1 MQITGSHLVGFLAL
15 TTTLAAGA
23 ADWPQFRGP
32 NRDDISRET
41 GLLTEWPKGGP
52 PLAWKAQGLGKG
64 YSSVAVVGDR
74 IYTAG
79 DDADSSYIRALDTA
93 GKHVWRAPLG
103 KPAAPGG
110 YDGTRA
116 TPTVD
121 GELVFMLGQVGDLV
135 CVNAAT
141 GKEIWRK
148 DLRKDF
154 GGQVGGWGYSESP
167 LVDGER
173 LIVSPGGK
181 GGTLAALNKTTG
193 AVLWR
198 TKDFTDGADYV
209 SPILATIGG
218 VPQYVQLTQRSLAGI
233 DPKTGDVLW
242 QAPRRGSTAVIPTP
256 VQADDL
262 IFVTSGYGVGCNAF
276 KITKSPGGFTAE
288 ETYSN
293 KSMVNHHGG
302 VILLDGFIYGHS
314 ESKESKDWVCMDF
327 KTGDV
332 KWSSRGVGKGSVT
345 FADGHLYLRSE
356 GGPGT
361 VALVEPSPAAYKE
374 TGRFDQPDRSTKNS
388 WAHPVVA
395 NGKLYL
401 RDQGTLLCYDI
412 KAK

>member
-1 MQITGSHLVGFLAL
+1 MQITRSHLVSLLAL
-15 TTTLAAGA
+15 TTTLAAAA

-41 GLLTEWPKGGP
+41 GLLAEWPKGGP
-52 PLAWKAQGLGKG
+52 TLAWKAQGLGKG
-64 YSSVAVVGDR
+64 YSSVSVVGDR

-93 GKHVWRAPLG
+93 GKHVWRAALG
-103 KPAAPGG
+103 KPGAPPAG

-121 GELVFMLGQVGDLV
+121 GNLVFMLSQHGDLV
-135 CVNAAT
+135 CVESAT

-148 DLRKDF
+148 DLRKDL

-198 TKDFTDGADYV
+198 SKTFTDGADYV

-218 VPQYVQLTQRSLAGI
+218 VPQYVQLTQQTLAGI

-293 KSMVNHHGG
+293 KNMANHHGG
-302 VILLDGFIYGHS
+302 VILLDGYIYGHS
-314 ESKESKDWVCMDF
+314 DSKGWVCMDH
-327 KTGDV
+327 KTGEV
-332 KWSSRGVGKGSVT
+332 KWSNPGVGKGSVT
-345 FADGHLYLRSE
+345 FADGHLYLRKE
-356 GGPGT
+356 DGRGT
-361 VALVEPSPAAYKE
+361 IALVEPSPTAYTE

>member
-1 MQITGSHLVGFLAL
+1 MQINSAQFTGLLAL
-15 TTTLAAGA
+15 TLTLHTAAA

-32 NRDDISRET
+32 NRDNISRET
-41 GLLTEWPKGGP
+41 GLLAEWPKGGP
-52 PLAWKAQGLGKG
+52 TLAWKAEGLGKG

-79 DDADSSYIRALDTA
+79 DDADSSYIRALNTA

-121 GELVFMLGQVGDLV
+121 GERVFMLGQGGDLV

-173 LIVSPGGK
+173 LIISPGGK
-181 GGTLAALNKTTG
+181 GGTLAALNKATG
-193 AVLWR
+193 EILWR
-198 TKDFTDGADYV
+198 TKNFTDGADYV
-209 SPILATIGG
+209 SPILTTIGG
-218 VPQYVQLTQRSLAGI
+218 VPQYVQLTQRTLAGI

-262 IFVTSGYGVGCNAF
+262 IFVTSGYGIGCNAF
-276 KITKSPGGFTAE
+276 KVTKSPGGFTAE
-288 ETYSN
+288 ETYNN
-293 KSMVNHHGG
+293 KNMANHHGG
-302 VILLDGFIYGHS
+302 VILLDGYIYGHS
-314 ESKESKDWVCMDF
+314 DSKGWVCMDH

-332 KWSSRGVGKGSVT
+332 KWSNQGVGKGSVT

-356 GGPGT
+356 GGRGT
-361 VALVEPSPAAYKE
+361 VALVEPTPTAYKE
-374 TGRFDQPDRSTKNS
+374 TGRFEQPDRSAKNS

-401 RDQGTLLCYDI
+401 RDQSILLCYDI